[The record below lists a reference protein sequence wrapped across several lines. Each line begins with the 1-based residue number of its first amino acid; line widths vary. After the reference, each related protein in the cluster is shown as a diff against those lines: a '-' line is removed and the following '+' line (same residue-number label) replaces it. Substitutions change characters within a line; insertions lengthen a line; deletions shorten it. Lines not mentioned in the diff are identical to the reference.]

1 VPGKVKLEVVEGPMK
16 GQKFTFED
24 RDSCIV
30 GRQEECGIK
39 LPSDD
44 DHITISRY
52 HCLLDINPPD
62 IRIRD
67 FGSMNGTFV
76 NGKKIGQREKG
87 VRAEEARQQAFPE
100 HGVGELLSKQS
111 SSGSA
116 APEQSPVAAVQRTA
130 EKDGAA
136 ADWNVGDKILDLY
149 EVTGKRGASALLIE
163 APNFRSRRA

>member
-1 VPGKVKLEVVEGPMK
+1 MPGKVKLEVVEGPMK

-100 HGVGELLSKQS
+100 HDL
-111 SSGSA
+111 
-116 APEQSPVAAVQRTA
+116 
-130 EKDGAA
+130 KDGDEIKLGNTVFKVSLQKPPPPK
-136 ADWNVGDKILDLY
+136 DWW
-149 EVTGKRGASALLIE
+149 R
-163 APNFRSRRA
+163 